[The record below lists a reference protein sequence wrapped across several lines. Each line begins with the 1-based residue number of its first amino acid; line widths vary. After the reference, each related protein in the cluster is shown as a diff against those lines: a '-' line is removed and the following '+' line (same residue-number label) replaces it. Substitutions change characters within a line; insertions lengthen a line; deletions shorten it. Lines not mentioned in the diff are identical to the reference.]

1 MPRFVHSGSTMF
13 SMCSLSCSK
22 KTLPYL
28 DSSSAGLLS
37 LGTHSIHT
45 LHLSTMHIACQAVH
59 RVWMSLDLLHPFVRA
74 QHTLWLSMNRM
85 TSRPATSAAKVLRT
99 PAEAKSSSGM
109 ICV

>member
-1 MPRFVHSGSTMF
+1 MF

-22 KTLPYL
+22 KALPYL

-37 LGTHSIHT
+37 LGTHSIQT
-45 LHLSTMHIACQAVH
+45 LHPSTMHIACQAVDK
-59 RVWMSLDLLHPFVRA
+59 VWMSLDLLLPFVRA

-85 TSRPATSAAKVLRT
+85 TSRPATSVAEVLRT
-99 PAEAKSSSGM
+99 PAAAKSSSGM